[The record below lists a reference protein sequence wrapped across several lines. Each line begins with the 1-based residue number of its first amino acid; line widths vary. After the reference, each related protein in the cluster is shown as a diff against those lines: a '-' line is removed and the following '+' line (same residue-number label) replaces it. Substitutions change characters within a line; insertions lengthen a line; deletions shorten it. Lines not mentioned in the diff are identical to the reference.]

1 MRWLLICLIGSVL
14 ALLLAG
20 AGLARHIWLQHR
32 KGENKPAGNPGSRRG
47 PGFDATEE
55 IDVEPET

>member
-32 KGENKPAGNPGSRRG
+32 KAGKKTPGNTGSPLG
-47 PGFDATEE
+47 LGFEAAEE
-55 IDVEPET
+55 IDTEP